1 MKVIVLYIANSKL
14 SSIKLSYVNLNA
26 IFFALFF
33 IVGCSPSSD
42 TDSSTSTNTEE
53 LVEQIDSGITRIS
66 RLIDMAEF
74 NVASAVVDSMAV
86 IADSA
91 KSLESRARVEAQ
103 RGLIYAYQGRY
114 SDAISTLEEYLPITK
129 EHGSTNLQFLY
140 HMRLSSMYEQ
150 IGDGE
155 KALVYID
162 IATSFPQEEL
172 NSNERFG
179 ALVTKASI
187 YAKNFRFAESIQLY
201 QQAISMADTATS
213 VSKSNLAIAH
223 NNLGLLLHDLRRF
236 DEALVEYE
244 ESMRINTENDNR
256 LGLSQNLNNIANS
269 YKSLGDYRK
278 SIEYLFQAVDVNKSV
293 NSNASLVRNYYNLG
307 ETYISL
313 DELDSAEEYF
323 TLAYQMSKQA
333 SFAPGVMYNA
343 NGLAKVSVEKENPLQ
358 AISFA
363 NESLNLALQSNTI
376 DIEVS
381 NYENLSNAYEQIEDF
396 GQALKYHKLF
406 KSLSDSVLQNRQK
419 RDIEEVRSSFQ
430 FELLSNRNALLEQQ
444 VIVYELRFRR
454 QLLYLLILVVI
465 VFSIATI
472 LYVNNRNKK
481 KIDVKN
487 RQLEVLSN
495 EKETLTKV
503 IVHDLRNPL
512 TGLVGSLD
520 LLKEE
525 NLNSQQT
532 ELVKI
537 ALNSTRKVSEMVD
550 GLLEVSR
557 MKDETIDESIKLTD
571 IKSLCLET
579 IELFR
584 PKAQIKDI
592 KISSRLENL
601 SLVTHSP
608 YISRILGNLLS
619 NSLKFSDNGSLI
631 YVETTIDKQNK
642 IWRLKVIDHGPG
654 FTDTDKASAFQ
665 MFQKLSAAPKTGE
678 NSSGLGLYTVHLL
691 TNKLG
696 GSVKIENNSPK
707 GAIIT
712 CEFPFTSAQ

>member
-1 MKVIVLYIANSKL
+1 MNYANLSVII
-14 SSIKLSYVNLNA
+14 
-26 IFFALFF
+26 FALFS
-33 IVGCSPSSD
+33 IAGCSTNSNIDSD
-42 TDSSTSTNTEE
+42 NTTNALIT
-53 LVEQIDSGITRIS
+53 QIDEGISRVN

-74 NVASAVVDSMAV
+74 NVANTVLDSMV
-86 IADSA
+86 VLADSA
-91 KSLESRARVEAQ
+91 QSLESRARIEVQ
-103 RGLIYAYQGRY
+103 RGLVYAYQGRFRE
-114 SDAISTLEEYLPITK
+114 AITSLEQFLPVAK
-129 EHGSTNLQFLY
+129 EHGNTNLQFLY
-140 HMRLSSMYEQ
+140 HMRLATMYEQ

-155 KALVYID
+155 KALEYID
-162 IATSFPQEEL
+162 AATTFPQEEL
-172 NSNERFG
+172 TSNERFG
-179 ALVTKASI
+179 SLITKASI
-187 YAKNFRFAESIQLY
+187 YAENLRFAESVQLY
-201 QQAISMADTATS
+201 QQAISMADTSTS
-213 VSKSNLAIAH
+213 VTNANRAIAH
-223 NNLGLLLHDLRRF
+223 NNLGLLLHNLRRY

-244 ESMRINTENDNR
+244 ESMRINTENDNK
-256 LGLSQNLNNIANS
+256 LGLSQNLNNIANT
-269 YKSLGDYRK
+269 YKNLADYEK
-278 SIEYLFQAVDVNKSV
+278 SIDFLLKAIEVNKSV
-293 NSNASLVRNYYNLG
+293 NLNASLVRNYYNMG

-313 DELDSAEEYF
+313 NELNSAEEYF
-323 TLAYQMSKQA
+323 TMAYDLSKQA
-333 SFAPGVMYNA
+333 SFAPGIMYNA
-343 NGLAKVSVEKENPLQ
+343 NGLAKVSNEKRYPRQ

-363 NESLNLALQSNTI
+363 NESLELALPSKTT

-381 NYENLSNAYEQIEDF
+381 NYENLSNAYEQLNDF
-396 GQALKYHKLF
+396 EQALKYQKLF
-406 KSLSDSVLQNRQK
+406 QTLSDSVSKNRTK

-430 FELLSNRNALLEQQ
+430 FELLTNKNDLLEQQ

-472 LYVNNRNKK
+472 LYVINRNKK

-487 RQLEVLSN
+487 RQLEILSN
-495 EKETLTKV
+495 EKDTLTKV

-512 TGLVGSLD
+512 TGLLGSLD
-520 LLKEE
+520 LLLDES
-525 NLNSQQT
+525 LNTQQS

-550 GLLEVSR
+550 GLLEISR
-557 MKDETIDESIKLTD
+557 MKDEQIDDSIKLTD

-592 KISSRLENL
+592 KISSRLESL

-619 NSLKFSDNGSLI
+619 NSLKFSDSGSLI
-631 YVETTIDKQNK
+631 YVESTIDKQTK
-642 IWRLKVIDHGPG
+642 TWRLKVIDHGPG
-654 FTDTDKASAFQ
+654 FTDIDKASAFQ
-665 MFQKLSAAPKTGE
+665 MFQKLSAAPKAGE
-678 NSSGLGLYTVHLL
+678 NSFGLGLYTVHLL

>member
-1 MKVIVLYIANSKL
+1 MKVIVSSK
-14 SSIKLSYVNLNA
+14 SENTVGSKKLNRACLN
-26 IFFALFF
+26 
-33 IVGCSPSSD
+33 IVGFILIFVSGCSSLS
-42 TDSSTSTNTEE
+42 TGDSNNTPTSNE
-53 LVEQIDSGITRIS
+53 LVKQIDDGISRVN
-66 RLIDMAEF
+66 RLIDKAEF
-74 NVASAVVDSMAV
+74 NIANVVLDSMAV
-86 IADSA
+86 LADSA
-91 KSLESRARVEAQ
+91 KSPESRARVEVQ
-103 RGLIYAYQGRY
+103 RGLIYAYQGRF
-114 SDAISTLEEYLPITK
+114 SEAIVSLEQYLPVAK

-140 HMRLSSMYEQ
+140 HMRLATMYEQ

-155 KALVYID
+155 KALEYID
-162 IATSFPQEEL
+162 IATSFPQDEL
-172 NSNERFG
+172 TSNERFG
-179 ALVTKASI
+179 SFITKASI
-187 YAKNFRFAESIQLY
+187 YSENLRFAESIQLY

-213 VSKSNLAIAH
+213 ITKSNLAIAH
-223 NNLGLLLHDLRRF
+223 NNLGLLLHNLRRF

-244 ESMRINTENDNR
+244 ESIRINTENDNK
-256 LGLSQNLNNIANS
+256 LGLSQNLNNIANT
-269 YKSLGDYRK
+269 YKSLGDYQK
-278 SIEYLFQAVDVNKSV
+278 SIEYLLQAVEVNKSV

-307 ETYISL
+307 ETHISL
-313 DELDSAEEYF
+313 NELDSAEEYF
-323 TLAYQMSKQA
+323 TMAYDMSKQA

-343 NGLAKVSVEKENPLQ
+343 NGLAKVSIEKNYPRQ
-358 AISFA
+358 AISYA
-363 NESLNLALQSNTI
+363 NESLELALPSKTT

-381 NYENLSNAYEQIEDF
+381 NYENLSKAYELINNYEE
-396 GQALKYHKLF
+396 ALKYQKLF
-406 KSLSDSVLQNRQK
+406 YTLSDSISQNRSN
-419 RDIEEVRSSFQ
+419 REIEEVRSSFQ
-430 FELLSNRNALLEQQ
+430 FELLSNKNALLEQQ

-472 LYVNNRNKK
+472 LYVINRNKK
-481 KIDVKN
+481 KIDIKN
-487 RQLEVLSN
+487 RQLEILSN
-495 EKETLTKV
+495 EKDTLTKV

-520 LLKEE
+520 LLKDE
-525 NLNSQQT
+525 NLNTQQSD
-532 ELVKI
+532 LVKI

-557 MKDETIDESIKLTD
+557 MKDEQIDESIKLTD

-592 KISSRLENL
+592 KISSRLESL
-601 SLVTHSP
+601 TLVTHSP

-631 YVETTIDKQNK
+631 YVETTIDRHNA
-642 IWRLKVIDHGPG
+642 IWRLRVIDHGPG
-654 FTDTDKASAFQ
+654 FTDMDKASAFQ
-665 MFQKLSAAPKTGE
+665 MFQKLSASPKTGE

-696 GSVKIENNSPK
+696 GTVKIENNSPK